1 MFPPLIQVQR
11 EMRARIEE
19 QGRKLNIMLDQQQIT
34 NKTLIQ
40 SPHFD
45 LTSSDNQSHNIK
57 NVANSKTEEFL
68 DNFYNSNIECQMC
81 VFYGHSVPSHSS
93 DFG

>member
-1 MFPPLIQVQR
+1 
-11 EMRARIEE
+11 
-19 QGRKLNIMLDQQQIT
+19 MLDQQQIT

-40 SPHFD
+40 SPHLD

-57 NVANSKTEEFL
+57 NVATSKTEEFP
-68 DNFYNSNIECQMC
+68 DNFYNSNTECQMC